1 MCFVL
6 NTFYFVFV
14 VLCFYQIHLKLLYC
28 LEIEQKKMWLSF
40 DYYVLM
46 LELLFLR
53 SLDFYFF
60 GYML

>member
-14 VLCFYQIHLKLLYC
+14 VLCFYQILLKLLNC